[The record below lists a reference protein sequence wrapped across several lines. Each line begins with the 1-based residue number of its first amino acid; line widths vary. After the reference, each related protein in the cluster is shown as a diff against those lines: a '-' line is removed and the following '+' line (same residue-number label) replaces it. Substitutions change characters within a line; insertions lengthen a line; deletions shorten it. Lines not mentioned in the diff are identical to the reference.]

1 MAGVP
6 DLNRWPKESMSIEAL
21 VQAGISAPLSEEG
34 VAEACARLS
43 VSRPDLFDAY
53 AREVADGFKKG
64 RYAWSAC
71 DSAMN
76 ALFSFAYAVSL
87 SSLPDFA
94 FRVYTAF
101 DEGEYRDG
109 GELVTRELLAGI
121 E

>member
-1 MAGVP
+1 
-6 DLNRWPKESMSIEAL
+6 MSIEAL

-34 VAEACARLS
+34 VAEACVRLS
-43 VSRPDLFDAY
+43 LSRPDLFDAY
-53 AREVADGFKKG
+53 AREVADGFKKE

-101 DEGEYRDG
+101 DEGEYREG
-109 GELVTRELLAGI
+109 GELVTRDLLAGI